1 MDAKLLD
8 TLERQHREV
17 EALFKKLEDAEE
29 ADEQRR
35 LVGELATALAEH
47 MQIEETEVY
56 PELSRLDE
64 EMGTEAE
71 IEHGLARDGLTKLEG
86 LIGAPGFG
94 AAVAML
100 QAGIEHHV
108 EEEENEAFPKL
119 RDAMG
124 APAKKGAAAKAGDLE
139 DATREELYQMAQ
151 KQDIEGR
158 SNMTKAELVDALSH
172 SSGR

>member
-1 MDAKLLD
+1 MDVKLLD

-17 EALFKKLEDAEE
+17 EALFSKLEQAEE
-29 ADEQRR
+29 ENEQRP
-35 LVGELATALAEH
+35 LVQKLSASLAEH

-64 EMGTEAE
+64 EMGEEAE
-71 IEHGLARDGLTKLEG
+71 IEHGLARDGLAKLEAM
-86 LIGAPGFG
+86 IGQPGFG

-119 RDAMG
+119 RKAMG
-124 APAKKGAAAKAGDLE
+124 APAKGSDSGGDE
-139 DATREELYQMAQ
+139 PTKEELYQQAQ
-151 KQDIEGR
+151 EQDIEGR
-158 SNMTKAELVDALSH
+158 SNMTKQELADALAKA
-172 SSGR
+172 GGKG